1 MRIGVHMWFVH
12 GIHVVVHN
20 DRGTGSLFVSNMA
33 LPACILFATKDVHV
47 HSESMVCGI
56 AFWNA
61 RHTTSSATDTDI
73 SSDLKDS

>member
-1 MRIGVHMWFVH
+1 MWFVH

-61 RHTTSSATDTDI
+61 RHTTSSATDTDV